1 MHVRW
6 RGLELPAQVE
16 LDHRS
21 ATDTFGRFTIEPFE
35 RGFGTTVGNSLRR
48 ILLSSIEG
56 AAIINAR
63 IQGVEHE
70 FSTIPGVLEDVVDI
84 VLNIK
89 GLVISMDYE
98 GPKTMRL
105 AATGPGEVT
114 ADLIEADT
122 SIMIHNPEHVI
133 ATLTEEVDFE
143 ANLTVDSGRGYRP
156 ASEQYVNRD
165 EQEIGLI
172 PIDAIFSPV
181 QRVRYRVENTR
192 FGQKTNYDK
201 LIMDIWTDGTIL
213 PELALVE
220 SAKILRKHLN
230 PFVQYFDLGTERI
243 STDVS
248 VSSSVDEELIRKL
261 NMSVTELD
269 LSVRANNCLESAELR
284 TVGELVEKAEAE
296 LLSVRS
302 FGKTSLREVK
312 RKLEE
317 MGLGLGKG
325 LPEGYQVKTVAP
337 SAITSSPS
345 ASLAPSYEEPT
356 ADEDSLIESSI
367 IDSPFGESPVVEP
380 PVVEPPVVEPPVV
393 EPPIVETPI
402 VESPFAEPPVVEPPV
417 MEPPIEAPPIV
428 EPPAIES
435 PSSTTQP
442 EPPPFT

>member
-21 ATDTFGRFTIEPFE
+21 ASDTFGRFTVEPFE

-56 AAIINAR
+56 AAVINAR

-70 FSTIPGVLEDVVDI
+70 FSTMPGVLEDVVDI
-84 VLNIK
+84 ILNIK
-89 GLVISMDYE
+89 GLIISMDYE
-98 GPKTMRL
+98 GQKTMRL

-122 SIMIHNPEHVI
+122 SVMIHNPEHVI

-143 ANLTVDSGRGYRP
+143 ATLTIDSGRGYRP
-156 ASEQYVNRD
+156 ASDQFVNRD
-165 EQEIGLI
+165 EQEIGII

-192 FGQKTNYDK
+192 IGQKTNYDK

-243 STDVS
+243 TADISD
-248 VSSSVDEELIRKL
+248 SSSVDEELIRKL

-284 TVGELVEKAEAE
+284 TVGELVDKAEAE

-325 LPEGYQVKTVAP
+325 LPEGYQIKSAP
-337 SAITSSPS
+337 AATIPSSPPP
-345 ASLAPSYEEPT
+345 ASVYEEPT
-356 ADEDSLIESSI
+356 VDESPVM
-367 IDSPFGESPVVEP
+367 DSPFVDSPVLESPVLESPVVETP
-380 PVVEPPVVEPPVV
+380 EVSLPEADAPY
-393 EPPIVETPI
+393 VETPELESAI
-402 VESPFAEPPVVEPPV
+402 EESPFAEPQLEDS
-417 MEPPIEAPPIV
+417 
-428 EPPAIES
+428 PAI
-435 PSSTTQP
+435 
-442 EPPPFT
+442 EPPPFVLPPEPPTNNE